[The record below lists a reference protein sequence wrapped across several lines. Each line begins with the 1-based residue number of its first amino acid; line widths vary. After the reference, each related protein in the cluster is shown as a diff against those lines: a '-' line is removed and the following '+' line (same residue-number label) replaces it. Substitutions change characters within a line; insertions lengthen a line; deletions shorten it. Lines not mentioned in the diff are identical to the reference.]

1 LASFSSSNLVS
12 KTDFT
17 LEGPYLSA
25 TNASGMLALG
35 AFILSRGVG
44 AATGFL
50 ASATGAATT
59 GFLAS
64 ATGAA
69 TGFLASTTGAATG
82 FLASAT
88 GSGTASFDTILT
100 ILSVAFEVDS
110 SSLLKSEGRSPIG

>member
-69 TGFLASTTGAATG
+69 TGFLASVTGV
-82 FLASAT
+82 AT

-110 SSLLKSEGRSPIG
+110 SSLLKSDGRSPIG